1 MLTLTLALTLTLT
14 LTLGEHQLNEGV
26 RARRRDAPGSPHLA
40 LPSFPP
46 SSPGHG
52 TRDGGPSRAQELDE
66 AFATMVANAKRYNDE
81 GSQVAADADVLGTAY
96 ADGRAR
102 LFAEA
107 AKLEPLPRGGG
118 R

>member
-1 MLTLTLALTLTLT
+1 MK
-14 LTLGEHQLNEGV
+14 EYV
-26 RARRRDAPGSPHLA
+26 RAGATLQARLTSPC
-40 LPSFPP
+40 LPPP

-52 TRDGGPSRAQELDE
+52 TRDGGPSRTQELDE

-96 ADGRAR
+96 ADGRAK
-102 LFAEA
+102 LFADA

>member
-1 MLTLTLALTLTLT
+1 
-14 LTLGEHQLNEGV
+14 
-26 RARRRDAPGSPHLA
+26 
-40 LPSFPP
+40 
-46 SSPGHG
+46 
-52 TRDGGPSRAQELDE
+52 
-66 AFATMVANAKRYNDE
+66 MVANAKRYNDE

-102 LFAEA
+102 LFADA